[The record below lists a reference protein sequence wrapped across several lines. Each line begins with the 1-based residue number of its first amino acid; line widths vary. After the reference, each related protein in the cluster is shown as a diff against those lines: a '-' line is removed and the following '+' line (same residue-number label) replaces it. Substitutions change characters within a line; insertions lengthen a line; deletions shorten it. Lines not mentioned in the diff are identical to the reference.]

1 MENEV
6 LKAIKERRS
15 IRRYKADQITD
26 EELKTVL
33 EAGTWA
39 ATGHGSQE
47 PFIIAVQNPETCAQL
62 RQMNAKAMGVESDP
76 YYGAPT
82 IVIVLAREDDP
93 NNVKDGSLILGNMM
107 LAAHS
112 IGLSSCWINREDI
125 MFATEK
131 GKKLMKD
138 WNLPEGLMGV
148 GALSLGYAS
157 AHPHIVKPRKED
169 YETFCNDSY
178 DNYSYDSF
186 QKRFFTT
193 LHEMY
198 IIYYINIY
206 NNNIKYILINRKQ
219 EKVGYSRKNCH
230 NCNCH
235 NCHLTRKTM
244 PYKTKLV
251 VFQTR
256 KLRVSLFN

>member
-125 MFATEK
+125 MFATEE
-131 GKKLMKD
+131 GKKLMKA

-157 AHPHIVKPRKED
+157 AHPHTVKPRKED
-169 YETFCNDSY
+169 YY
-178 DNYSYDSF
+178 
-186 QKRFFTT
+186 R
-193 LHEMY
+193 
-198 IIYYINIY
+198 II
-206 NNNIKYILINRKQ
+206 K
-219 EKVGYSRKNCH
+219 
-230 NCNCH
+230 
-235 NCHLTRKTM
+235 
-244 PYKTKLV
+244 
-251 VFQTR
+251 
-256 KLRVSLFN
+256 